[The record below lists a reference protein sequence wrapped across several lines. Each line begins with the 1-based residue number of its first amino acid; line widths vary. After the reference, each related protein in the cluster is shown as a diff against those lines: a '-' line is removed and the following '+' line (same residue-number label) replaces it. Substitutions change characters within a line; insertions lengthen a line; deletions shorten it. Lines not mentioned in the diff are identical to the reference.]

1 MIFFETICSQHC
13 YKIITAFAIKGN
25 SIEPGKVLSRESM
38 TVNFTQCVTFEFH
51 PPGIVL
57 GAMSELM
64 RLYPYIL
71 RASLLLNRFV
81 Q

>member
-1 MIFFETICSQHC
+1 
-13 YKIITAFAIKGN
+13 
-25 SIEPGKVLSRESM
+25 M